1 MDLAVDY
8 ERVSGRRVLLGVTG
22 GIAAYKACELARGF
36 VKHGVEVDTVLTPN
50 AARFVTPL
58 TFSSLTGRAALVEMF
73 SPDGEPE
80 FRHLDLARE
89 ADLCVVAPATA
100 NMLGKLHAGVADNLL
115 TTTLMALKCPILIAP
130 AMNTRLWTN
139 FQVIRN
145 VRELKALGYH
155 FVDPVEGDL
164 ACGEEGVG
172 RLAPIET
179 ISLRAL
185 ELLSQTQ
192 DLEDFN
198 VLVTAGATREALDP
212 VRFISNPASGKMG
225 FAIAEAARLR
235 GGKVALVSGPTSLT
249 PPAGVRFHQ
258 VTTAVEMLETVERSY
273 PDCHIF
279 ISAAAVSDFAPERVS
294 EEKIKKME
302 GEDLHVKFKL
312 APDILH
318 ILSERKG
325 NRIHVGFAL
334 ETSDLVA
341 NATAKLEDKCLDLVV
356 ANDITVEGAGFAV
369 DTNVV
374 TIIDAEGAV
383 ETYPKL
389 AKRTLAYLIIDRV
402 VEMVQARLESAGKP

>member
-1 MDLAVDY
+1 MDRAIDY
-8 ERVSGRRVLLGVTG
+8 ERVRGSRVLLGVTG
-22 GIAAYKACELARGF
+22 GIAAYKACELAREF
-36 VKHGVEVDTVLTPN
+36 VRHGVEVDTVLTAN

-58 TFSSLTGRAALVEMF
+58 TFSSLTGRPALVEMF
-73 SPDGEPE
+73 SSSGTPE
-80 FRHLDLARE
+80 YRHLDLARE

-100 NMLGKLHAGVADNLL
+100 DLLGKLHAGIADDLL
-115 TTTLMALKCPILIAP
+115 STTLLAVKCPVLIAP

-139 FQVIRN
+139 SQVVRN
-145 VRELKALGYH
+145 VRELKVLGYH
-155 FVDPVEGDL
+155 FVEPVEGDL

-172 RLAPIET
+172 RLAPIEG

-192 DLEDFN
+192 DLDGFN

-258 VTTAVEMLETVERSY
+258 VTTAVEMLDAVERSY

-279 ISAAAVSDFAPERVS
+279 VSAAAVSDYSPEKVS
-294 EEKIKKME
+294 GEKIKK
-302 GEDLHVKFKL
+302 GDKDINVKLKP
-312 APDILH
+312 APDIL
-318 ILSERKG
+318 LSFSERKG
-325 NRIHVGFAL
+325 RRIHVGFAL
-334 ETSDLVA
+334 ETSDLVP
-341 NATAKLEDKCLDLVV
+341 NATAKLEEKNLDLIV

-374 TIIDAEGAV
+374 TVIDSKGAV

-389 AKRTLAYLIIDRV
+389 SKRTLAYIIIDRV
-402 VEMVQARLESAGKP
+402 VELVQERLQTSGKP